1 MLPFVFAFAFW
12 RALWVSVLLTEL
24 VGGNC
29 ALAAPS
35 GSLPSSPL
43 WCSLAPGAHKSKSHW
58 RHPIM
63 LVPVCITLLHELQK
77 KPAFSVWKALRLWLH
92 PPVAAE
98 ACRPAATAAK
108 AVAAVGLQDGIVLG
122 GSVGRGGGARAK
134 GEGVVKLEPSDF
146 QRMLSS
152 SARDEEKQEK
162 QDRYFFT
169 NKNGRFVSAVPK
181 VMLPKNQK

>member
-1 MLPFVFAFAFW
+1 MIGH
-12 RALWVSVLLTEL
+12 R
-24 VGGNC
+24 
-29 ALAAPS
+29 
-35 GSLPSSPL
+35 
-43 WCSLAPGAHKSKSHW
+43 
-58 RHPIM
+58 
-63 LVPVCITLLHELQK
+63 ITLLSVTVLQVS
-77 KPAFSVWKALRLWLH
+77 PSYVIVLCVTLLRITVLQHLATIVA
-92 PPVAAE
+92 VAA
-98 ACRPAATAAK
+98 AAK